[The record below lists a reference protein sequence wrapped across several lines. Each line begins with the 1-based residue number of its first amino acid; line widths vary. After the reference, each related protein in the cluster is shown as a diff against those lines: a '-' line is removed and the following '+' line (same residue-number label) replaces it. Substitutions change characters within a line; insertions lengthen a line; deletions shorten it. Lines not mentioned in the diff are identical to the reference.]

1 MRGTEMLT
9 SLHRVTQLGNDGMG
23 IGTETLL
30 ISEPVLSF
38 YKARFW
44 GLEEV
49 RSDAM
54 MSSIL

>member
-1 MRGTEMLT
+1 MLT
-9 SLHRVTQLGNDGMG
+9 SLHRVRQLGNDGMG
-23 IGTETLL
+23 VGTETLL
-30 ISEPVLSF
+30 TSEPVLSF